1 MESTV
6 GAHLCNTAGRDVRV
20 YYWRDGQHEVDF
32 VLERARRLVAI
43 EVKSGRRQGR
53 LTGLDAFRDRFVQ
66 AHTMLVGADG
76 TPIEEFLSFPVAHWF
91 EE

>member
-53 LTGLDAFRDRFVQ
+53 LTGLDAFGDRFVR
-66 AHTMLVGADG
+66 ARTMLVGADG
-76 TPIEEFLSFPVAHWF
+76 TPIEEFLSFTAAHWF